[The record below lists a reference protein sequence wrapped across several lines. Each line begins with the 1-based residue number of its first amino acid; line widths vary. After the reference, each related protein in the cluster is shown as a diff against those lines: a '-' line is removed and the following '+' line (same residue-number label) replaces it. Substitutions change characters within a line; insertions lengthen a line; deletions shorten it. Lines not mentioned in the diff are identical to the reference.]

1 MSVETMSE
9 ARAMAD
15 GAIMAENM
23 GDDGIKLTP
32 LEAKRRRQRNWAI
45 GLALA
50 GFVAL
55 FYVITIVKL
64 ASGGHH

>member
-1 MSVETMSE
+1 MS
-9 ARAMAD
+9 D
-15 GAIMAENM
+15 GVLMPDDLT
-23 GDDGIKLTP
+23 GGDGIKLTP

-50 GFVAL
+50 GFVGL